1 MNFSCHTPRFPFVL
15 VLFLVLVA
23 GGCRRTISPEEKS
36 ARHEVRQA
44 LHERAF
50 DRAIPLARRVLHFAP
65 NDNGAWARLAQAQFG
80 TRDLTGLRQTLGDW
94 RSAVKKTSAKYDEY
108 RGDLA
113 LAENRRTDALAAWT
127 ESVAPKD
134 RKPRLFIKIARLEQ
148 ANDRWAEAAAAW
160 TRGMKGHETAPA
172 LINRA
177 ICYRHLHSWDAAL
190 ADVHRARQIAPDDPL
205 VRQELALL
213 DRLGKF
219 LAEVR
224 DLDRDLT
231 TLPNDT
237 SLLADRALL
246 FLRAGDATLALDD
259 ASRAAQL
266 APEAVR
272 PKLFRALAERMLDR
286 APDQASSPGALRL
299 ESLSSDFLQTISRLD
314 AEIAAEPQSADLL
327 TNRAWQ
333 LNEIGQP
340 RLALA
345 DAEGALQVDS
355 KSAGACAEAS
365 YALAKLARALGAY
378 ERIKQATEL
387 DPNFSTAWQYRGELE
402 MQQIDYLAAIA
413 SLTRSLAINQT
424 ASALARRE
432 ECYRKLG
439 LSAKAEDDHKTL
451 EQLTPGRSAAEAR

>member
-1 MNFSCHTPRFPFVL
+1 MNFSRRLRFLLGIVL
-15 VLFLVLVA
+15 VLALGPVA
-23 GGCRRTISPEEKS
+23 CRRAISPEEKT
-36 ARHEVRQA
+36 ARNEVRQA

-80 TRDLTGLRQTLGDW
+80 ARELTGLRQTLEAW
-94 RSAVKKTSAKYDEY
+94 RRAVKNTSAKYEEY

-113 LAENRRTDALAAWT
+113 FAEGRRTEALAAWT
-127 ESVAPKD
+127 QTIAGKDPKPLVFL
-134 RKPRLFIKIARLEQ
+134 KVARLEQ
-148 ANDRWAEAAAAW
+148 ANAHWPEAVAAW
-160 TRGMKGHETAPA
+160 TRGMSGRETAPG

-246 FLRAGDATLALDD
+246 FLRAEDATLALDD
-259 ASRAAQL
+259 ASKAAQL
-266 APEAVR
+266 APSAVR
-272 PKLFRALAERMLDR
+272 PKLFRMLAEHILGHS
-286 APDQASSPGALRL
+286 PDKTVSRDMLRL
-299 ESLSSDFLQTISRLD
+299 ESFSSDFLQTISRLD
-314 AEIAAEPQSADLL
+314 AEIAAEPKSADLL
-327 TNRAWQ
+327 VNRAWQ
-333 LNEIGQP
+333 LNQIGQP
-340 RLALA
+340 QLALA
-345 DAEGALQVDS
+345 DAENALQIDP

-365 YALAKLARALGAY
+365 YALAKLERAPEAY
-378 ERIKQATEL
+378 ARIKQATEL

-402 MQQIDYLAAIA
+402 MQQKDYSTAID
-413 SLTRSLAINQT
+413 SLTRALAINQT
-424 ASALARRE
+424 AAALANRE

-439 LSAKAEDDHKTL
+439 LVLKAEDDHKAL
-451 EQLTPGRSAAEAR
+451 EEFSVVH

>member
-1 MNFSCHTPRFPFVL
+1 MNFSRALLLLLFVL
-15 VLFLVLVA
+15 VLISA
-23 GGCRRTISPEEKS
+23 CRRAISPEEKTV
-36 ARHEVRQA
+36 RHEVRRA

-50 DRAIPLARRVLHFAP
+50 DRAIPLAKQVLYFAP
-65 NDNGAWARLAQAQFG
+65 NDDGAWARLAQAQFG
-80 TRDLTGLRQTLGDW
+80 GRDLTGLRQTLGDW

-113 LAENRRTDALAAWT
+113 LAEGRRADALAAWT
-127 ESVAPKD
+127 ESVAHKEG
-134 RKPRLFIKIARLEQ
+134 KPRVFLKIARLEQ
-148 ANDRWAEAAAAW
+148 ANGRWAEAAAAW
-160 TRGMKGHETAPA
+160 RRGMKGHETAPG

-190 ADVHRARQIAPDDPL
+190 ADVHRAAQIAPDDPL
-205 VRQELALL
+205 VRPQLVLL

-224 DLDRDLT
+224 DLDRDLIA
-231 TLPNDT
+231 LPNDA

-246 FLRAGDATLALDD
+246 LLRAGDASLALDD

-272 PKLFRALAERMLDR
+272 PKLFRAIAERMLGR
-286 APDQASSPGALRL
+286 APDRAASPGVPRL
-299 ESLSSDFLQTISRLD
+299 ETLSSDFLQTTSRLD
-314 AEIAAEPQSADLL
+314 AEIAAEPKSADLL

-345 DAEGALQVDS
+345 DAESALQVDP
-355 KSAGACAEAS
+355 KSAGASAEAS
-365 YALAKLARALGAY
+365 YALAKLKRAPEAY

-387 DPNFSTAWQYRGELE
+387 DSNFSTAWQYRGELE
-402 MQQIDYLAAIA
+402 MQQTDYLAAIE

-424 ASALARRE
+424 AAALARRE

-439 LSAKAEDDHKTL
+439 LLAKAEDDHKTL
-451 EQLTPGRSAAEAR
+451 EQFTAVH

>member
-1 MNFSCHTPRFPFVL
+1 MNFSRRLRLLLLL
-15 VLFLVLVA
+15 VILLLLGPA
-23 GGCRRTISPEEKS
+23 ACRRTISPEEKT
-36 ARHEVRQA
+36 ARNEVRQA

-50 DRAIPLARRVLHFAP
+50 DRAIPLARRVLHFVP

-80 TRDLTGLRQTLGDW
+80 ARDLTGLRQTLGEW
-94 RSAVKKTSAKYDEY
+94 RSAIRRTSAKYDEY

-113 LAENRRTDALAAWT
+113 LAENRPADALVAWT
-127 ESVAPKD
+127 ESVAHQD
-134 RKPRLFIKIARLEQ
+134 RKPRVFIKIARLEQ
-148 ANDRWAEAAAAW
+148 ANGRWAEAAAAW
-160 TRGMKGHETAPA
+160 TRGMKGHETAPV

-205 VRQELALL
+205 VRQELELL

-219 LAEVR
+219 LAEVH

-231 TLPNDT
+231 ALPNDV

-266 APEAVR
+266 APNAVR
-272 PKLFRALAERMLDR
+272 PKLFRALAERMLGR
-286 APDQASSPGALRL
+286 APAQAASPGVLRL

-314 AEIAAEPQSADLL
+314 AEIAADPQSAELL

-345 DAEGALQVDS
+345 DAEGALQVDP

-365 YALAKLARALGAY
+365 YALAKLQRAPEAY
-378 ERIKQATEL
+378 ARIKQATEL

-402 MQQIDYLAAIA
+402 MQQIDYLAAID
-413 SLTRSLAINQT
+413 SLTRALAINQT
-424 ASALARRE
+424 AAALAKRE

-439 LSAKAEDDHKTL
+439 LLAKAEDDHKTL
-451 EQLTPGRSAAEAR
+451 EQLTPGR

>member
-1 MNFSCHTPRFPFVL
+1 MNFSRALRLPVL
-15 VLFLVLVA
+15 VLVLVS
-23 GGCRRTISPEEKS
+23 GCRRAISPEEKTV
-36 ARHEVRQA
+36 RHEVRRA

-50 DRAIPLARRVLHFAP
+50 DRAIPLARQVLYFAP
-65 NDNGAWARLAQAQFG
+65 NDNGSWARLAQAQFG
-80 TRDLTGLRQTLGDW
+80 ARDLTGLRQTLGDW
-94 RSAVKKTSAKYDEY
+94 RRAVKKTSAKYDEY

-113 LAENRRTDALAAWT
+113 LAEGRRADAIAAWS
-127 ESVAPKD
+127 ESVAQKD
-134 RKPRLFIKIARLEQ
+134 RQPRVFIKIARLEQ
-148 ANDRWAEAAAAW
+148 ANGRWAEAAAAW
-160 TRGMKGHETAPA
+160 TRGMKGQETAPA

-190 ADVHRARQIAPDDPL
+190 ADVHRASQIAPDNPL
-205 VRQELALL
+205 VRRELGLL

-224 DLDRDLT
+224 DLDRELT
-231 TLPNDT
+231 TLPNDA

-272 PKLFRALAERMLDR
+272 PKLFRAFAERMLGR
-286 APDQASSPGALRL
+286 APDQGASPDMLRL

-327 TNRAWQ
+327 TTRAWH

-340 RLALA
+340 RLALT
-345 DAEGALQVDS
+345 DAEGALKVDP
-355 KSAGACAEAS
+355 KSAGACTEAS
-365 YALAKLARALGAY
+365 YALAKLKRAPEAY
-378 ERIKQATEL
+378 ERIKQATEV

-402 MQQIDYLAAIA
+402 MQRIDYLAAIE
-413 SLTRSLAINQT
+413 SLTRALAINQT
-424 ASALARRE
+424 AAALARRE

-439 LSAKAEDDHKTL
+439 LLAKAEDDHQTL
-451 EQLTPGRSAAEAR
+451 EQLNPGR